1 MASARSGRV
10 RCGGCFM
17 RNDDAE
23 SRSGSWAGG
32 LSLDATD
39 ELCYGTADELY
50 SVPELVGAL

>member
-1 MASARSGRV
+1 MASARI
-10 RCGGCFM
+10 GGMRGGGYFM

-39 ELCYGTADELY
+39 EICGGTADELY
-50 SVPELVGAL
+50 SVPDLVRTL